1 VNTKKQAWAVLAAV
15 FLAGVAVS
23 LNQFKVPPVLP
34 VLMPELGAD
43 MATGGWLMSVVSLA
57 ALVLAIPT
65 AYLLARFGLRITG
78 LVALSFT
85 LAGSVIGGLSSG
97 AAALLLGRTVEGVGM
112 GLILVL
118 GPTAVSAWFAPQER
132 GLPMGIWAMWVP
144 VGNAIA
150 FNVAEPIIETWGWQ
164 ALWWLGALCALAAAP
179 IYAAVVVDPPGS
191 PAQTTAPALVHSR
204 QGSPTA
210 PGTFHRHLLNPAS
223 WILGLAFGTF
233 TFSMLGFVT
242 WAPTY
247 LSGAVGMP
255 AATANFVASLVF
267 LVGLGANLFAG
278 WTIDRT
284 RDRYRLLVLSFV
296 IGTVFFS
303 SSFGLRSVTLV
314 TPYVLL
320 LGTMA
325 SFIVTNI
332 FTLAPDTMDLPQLAG
347 LGVAI
352 ASVGSSLGTLTGP
365 PVLGALISSGGWT
378 AGSICLAIVMAVGSC
393 ATFVAWR
400 KGRSPANP

>member
-1 VNTKKQAWAVLAAV
+1 MLAAV
-15 FLAGVAVS
+15 FLAGVAIAV
-23 LNQFKVPPVLP
+23 NRFKVPPVLP
-34 VLMPELGAD
+34 VLMPALGAD
-43 MATGGWLMSVVSLA
+43 MATGGWLMSVISLA

-65 AYLLARFGLRITG
+65 AYLLSRFGLRRTG

-85 LAGSVIGGLSSG
+85 LAGSVIGALSNG
-97 AAALLLGRTVEGVGM
+97 VATLLLGRMVEGVGM
-112 GLILVL
+112 GLIFVL
-118 GPTAVSAWFAPQER
+118 GPAAVSAWFAPQER

-144 VGNAIA
+144 VGNVIA
-150 FNVAEPIIETWGWQ
+150 FNVAEPIVETLGWQ
-164 ALWWLGALCALAAAP
+164 AVWWLGALCALAAALL
-179 IYAAVVVDPPGS
+179 YAAVVGDPPAS
-191 PAQTTAPALVHSR
+191 PDQTTAPAPVHNG
-204 QGSPTA
+204 QGSPIP
-210 PGTFHRHLLNPAS
+210 PGTFRRHLLNPAS
-223 WILGLAFGTF
+223 WILGLAFSTF

-284 RDRYRLLVLSFV
+284 RDRYRLLLLSFLV
-296 IGTVFFS
+296 GAVFFS
-303 SSFGLRSVTLV
+303 SSFWLRSTTLI

-320 LGTMA
+320 LGSVA
-325 SFIVTNI
+325 ALIVTNI
-332 FTLAPDTMDLPQLAG
+332 FTLAPDTMELPHLAG

-365 PVLGALISSGGWT
+365 PVLGAVIGSGGWNA
-378 AGSICLAIVMAVGSC
+378 AGICLAIVMAVGSC
-393 ATFVAWR
+393 ASFVAWR
-400 KGRSPANP
+400 KRRSLANP

>member
-1 VNTKKQAWAVLAAV
+1 VNTKKQAWVVLAAV
-15 FLAGVAVS
+15 FLAGVAIAV
-23 LNQFKVPPVLP
+23 NRFKVPPVLP
-34 VLMPELGAD
+34 VLMPALGAD
-43 MATGGWLMSVVSLA
+43 MATGGWLMSVISLA

-65 AYLLARFGLRITG
+65 AYLLSRFGLRRTG

-85 LAGSVIGGLSSG
+85 LAGSVIGALSNG
-97 AAALLLGRTVEGVGM
+97 VATLLLGRLVEGVGM
-112 GLILVL
+112 GLIFVL
-118 GPTAVSAWFAPQER
+118 GPAAVSAWFAPQER

-144 VGNAIA
+144 VGNVIA
-150 FNVAEPIIETWGWQ
+150 FNVAEPIVETRGWQ
-164 ALWWLGALCALAAAP
+164 AVWWLGALCALAAALL
-179 IYAAVVVDPPGS
+179 YAAVVGDPPAS
-191 PAQTTAPALVHSR
+191 PDQTTAPAPVHSH
-204 QGSPTA
+204 QDSLTA
-210 PGTFHRHLLNPAS
+210 LGTFRRHLLNPAS
-223 WILGLAFGTF
+223 WILGLAFSTF

-284 RDRYRLLVLSFV
+284 RDRYRLLLLSFLV
-296 IGTVFFS
+296 GAVFFS
-303 SSFGLRSVTLV
+303 SSFWLRSTTLI

-320 LGTMA
+320 LGSVA
-325 SFIVTNI
+325 ALIVTNI
-332 FTLAPDTMDLPQLAG
+332 FTLAPDTMELPQLAG

-365 PVLGALISSGGWT
+365 PVLGAVIGSGGWNA
-378 AGSICLAIVMAVGSC
+378 AGICLAIVMAVGSC
-393 ATFVAWR
+393 ASFVAWR
-400 KGRSPANP
+400 KRRSLANP